1 MSSACAAMA
10 PTTHPA
16 LRQAQMGIAVST
28 ATDVAKSAAGVVLT
42 EPGLSGV
49 VSCIKEGRSSF
60 QRVLTYTLTI
70 LINKCAT
77 LIVMGAGLV
86 MTGHAVLTPFL
97 QALTMLAG
105 DMVTMSRTADHA
117 RPSPYPNHWRIRNL
131 TLAAIPLGLLKL
143 VYCLSIL
150 AAGWFYVGLSADQM
164 QTLTFL
170 TLILA
175 GQANT
180 YAMREHGHLWHS
192 RPARI
197 MILASLADIFTIV
210 TRPWRPAVAY

>member
-1 MSSACAAMA
+1 M
-10 PTTHPA
+10 
-16 LRQAQMGIAVST
+16 
-28 ATDVAKSAAGVVLT
+28 
-42 EPGLSGV
+42 
-49 VSCIKEGRSSF
+49 
-60 QRVLTYTLTI
+60 LTYTLTI

-97 QALTMLAG
+97 QALSMLAG
-105 DMVTMSRTADHA
+105 DMVTMSRAADHA

-131 TLAAIPLGLLKL
+131 TFAAVPLGLFKL
-143 VYCLSIL
+143 SYCLSIL
-150 AAGWFYVGLSADQM
+150 AAGWFYFGLSSDQM

-180 YAMREHGHLWHS
+180 YAMRERGHLWHS
-192 RPARI
+192 RPARV
-197 MILASLADIFTIV
+197 MVLASLADLTIV
-210 TRPWRPAVAY
+210 TSLALAGLLMAALPSAIVAGLFMTTAAFALALDTIKVGVFKRNQID